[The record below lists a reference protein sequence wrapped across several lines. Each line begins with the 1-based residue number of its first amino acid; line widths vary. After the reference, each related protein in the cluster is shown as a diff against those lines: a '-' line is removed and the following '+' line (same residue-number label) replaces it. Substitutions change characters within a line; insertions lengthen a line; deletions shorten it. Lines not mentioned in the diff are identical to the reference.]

1 MPVINFTDGLM
12 DLDVGCALQ
21 NISNSFPSHT
31 TKLYNA
37 TNDDGEM
44 QWLGDTS
51 VFKVPA
57 NPRTPSKKQ
66 PASRNNSWPGN
77 DSSTEIDEPVTQFEP
92 FNTQSSN
99 QICYNTSTPLVM
111 GQQTST
117 HHRRAS
123 SMSNITQF
131 TGDNTMAYQMSQ
143 SLPLSLSANS
153 RDAATLPIYSQQH
166 QQHLSRSPQRQ
177 PPSRKRSKSLSKKKP
192 HPYPH
197 REPTNSTVS
206 RKYL

>member
-1 MPVINFTDGLM
+1 M

-21 NISNSFPSHT
+21 NIFNSFPSHT
-31 TKLYNA
+31 TKPYSA
-37 TNDDGEM
+37 TNDDSEM
-44 QWLGDTS
+44 RWLGVEDNTP

-57 NPRTPSKKQ
+57 NPRTPPRKQ
-66 PASRNNSWPGN
+66 QASRNNSWPGN
-77 DSSTEIDEPVTQFEP
+77 DSSTEIDELVTQFEP
-92 FNTQSSN
+92 FNTRSSN

-123 SMSNITQF
+123 SMSSITQF

-153 RDAATLPIYSQQH
+153 RDAAALPIYSQQH

-177 PPSRKRSKSLSKKKP
+177 PPSRKRSKSLSKKKR